1 MPGVLLPDWRRPG
14 ASRFGIQLFGLQA
27 RARHGDRGCGQAR
40 CPLLWIR
47 AARAWPAGPTTEASM
62 GRKRGPDYRAC
73 GLALALDDRRHAGSA
88 MSTVGGSVSE

>member
-1 MPGVLLPDWRRPG
+1 MER
-14 ASRFGIQLFGLQA
+14 AGL
-27 RARHGDRGCGQAR
+27 RVEGYLIDFSGQALTS
-40 CPLLWIR
+40 PIQS
-47 AARAWPAGPTTEASM
+47 GPTTEASM

>member
-1 MPGVLLPDWRRPG
+1 MPGVLCPTGDGRVHPVLAYNSSVSRLVHATATVDAVRRG
-14 ASRFGIQLFGLQA
+14 A
-27 RARHGDRGCGQAR
+27 
-40 CPLLWIR
+40 PLLWIR
-47 AARAWPAGPTTEASM
+47 AGRAWPAGPTTEASM